1 VASGPLVASGA
12 GLARAFG
19 VPHLSSPD
27 MRALRSPGWEDI
39 IGSALLILAIAVPT
53 MIVEE
58 DWHGRPMIDQST
70 HLWII
75 AGCIVAAAFF
85 CGGAIVAFRRPS
97 APTRYAAAT
106 GIVAVAVLLV
116 GGLSRR
122 LWLVHE
128 NLSVAVQHLWLLGVV
143 AAVAMS
149 IAGSV
154 LGRQLAR

>member
-1 VASGPLVASGA
+1 M
-12 GLARAFG
+12 
-19 VPHLSSPD
+19 PHLACCR
-27 MRALRSPGWEDI
+27 MRPPRLPGWADI
-39 IGSALLILAIAVPT
+39 VGSALLVLAVSVPT
-53 MIVEE
+53 MIIEE

-106 GIVAVAVLLV
+106 GFVAVAVLLI

-128 NLSVAVQHLWLLGVV
+128 NVSVAVQHLWLLGVV
-143 AAVAMS
+143 AAVTMS
-149 IAGSV
+149 IAGSL
-154 LGRQLAR
+154 LGRQLTR

>member
-1 VASGPLVASGA
+1 M
-12 GLARAFG
+12 
-19 VPHLSSPD
+19 PHLACCR
-27 MRALRSPGWEDI
+27 MRPPRLPGWADI
-39 IGSALLILAIAVPT
+39 VGSALLVLAVSVPT
-53 MIVEE
+53 MIIEE

-106 GIVAVAVLLV
+106 GVVAVVVLLI

-128 NLSVAVQHLWLLGVV
+128 NVSVAVQHLWLLGVV
-143 AAVAMS
+143 AAVTMS
-149 IAGSV
+149 IAGSF
-154 LGRQLAR
+154 LGRQLSR

>member
-1 VASGPLVASGA
+1 
-12 GLARAFG
+12 
-19 VPHLSSPD
+19 

-39 IGSALLILAIAVPT
+39 IGSALLVLAISVPT

-75 AGCIVAAAFF
+75 AGGIVAAAFF
-85 CGGAIVAFRRPS
+85 SGGAIVAFRRPS

-128 NLSVAVQHLWLLGVV
+128 HVSVEVQHLWLLGVV
-143 AAVAMS
+143 MTLS
-149 IAGSV
+149 IVQEFSCHFRKKK
-154 LGRQLAR
+154 LI